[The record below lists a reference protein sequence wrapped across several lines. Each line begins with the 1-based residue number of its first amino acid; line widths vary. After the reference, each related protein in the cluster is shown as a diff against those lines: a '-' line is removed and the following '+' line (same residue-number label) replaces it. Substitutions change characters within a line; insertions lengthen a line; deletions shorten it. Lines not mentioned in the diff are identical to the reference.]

1 MDMGLCTVA
10 VKYTPELIR
19 SRVLS
24 SPLSTLKLLARGWE
38 VTSSLGVYAAGL
50 ALDSAFETDG
60 PDRVKLRASQLRCV
74 SLPALTDNEES
85 SRARRLF
92 PKLTSSPTSCPM
104 NASSSFSSLVF
115 ATVATALHRLASP
128 DGGTECAQYDM
139 STDGCIQQR
148 ATHKRRA
155 CMRMRGRE
163 MLSRLGPSFI
173 KAGQVLAN
181 RPDVL
186 RADYMTEL
194 CILQDNVPAFPN
206 PKAFEIIEVKSLPSP
221 PPPPPPA
228 SRRRSSSSVFGS

>member
-1 MDMGLCTVA
+1 
-10 VKYTPELIR
+10 
-19 SRVLS
+19 
-24 SPLSTLKLLARGWE
+24 
-38 VTSSLGVYAAGL
+38 
-50 ALDSAFETDG
+50 
-60 PDRVKLRASQLRCV
+60 
-74 SLPALTDNEES
+74 
-85 SRARRLF
+85 
-92 PKLTSSPTSCPM
+92 
-104 NASSSFSSLVF
+104 
-115 ATVATALHRLASP
+115 
-128 DGGTECAQYDM
+128 
-139 STDGCIQQR
+139 
-148 ATHKRRA
+148 
-155 CMRMRGRE
+155 MRMRGRE